1 MLQVPVA
8 IIIPFLTV
16 GWQNFLSWQ
25 QTAYPFLSVFLFHGI
40 LSSIPPSPLHHRRV
54 SGKEHLIIKQ
64 VGGLACHPLSVALRL
79 VFHLVAQ
86 IPYSGGS
93 IWGHVTFT
101 LHQVCSA
108 NQGSSLPVV
117 SWDPDQGAAAVTLA
131 FHRKKSCF
139 PRPEWGFVAT
149 QQTLQVGN
157 ALPGGPHPGLFL
169 SFADQGILGPGGA
182 TWERGWRN

>member
-182 TWERGWRN
+182 NWERGWRN